1 MKYLVR
7 HKIIFI
13 NSLLFSLSLI
23 FLIFP
28 AIINGYPL
36 VYSDSGAYIASGFD
50 NHVPVD
56 RPIMY
61 AFFVRHISM
70 ARSLWFVI
78 IMQAIVITTILLI
91 SFKCFLNS
99 RLYFLYAFI
108 SVVLLS
114 ISTGISNYTS
124 QIMPDIF
131 SSIAIIGLC
140 LLLSFPDF
148 KKSSKIL
155 LGVLMVFSCMAHSSN
170 LMTIT
175 LVTITVMLI
184 RLLFRNSIPIKIKQ
198 IYLVLS
204 LVLTSWVL
212 VPSMNYML
220 GAGFK
225 VSRAPNIFIMGRL
238 VESGILN
245 IYLHDK
251 CDNNNI
257 QLCKYINNLPATSSD
272 FLWNTSSPLYDE
284 GNGKDCWLLK
294 NEKYDPIVK
303 DIFTT
308 PKYILLYAHF
318 AIVESWN
325 QLLNFEVDDLVP
337 MMENSP
343 VLVNIS
349 WRYEKDYNQ
358 YINTKQAHHPFTS
371 RTISFIQNIVIA
383 ICLIFLLGSIA
394 LKKIR
399 KNISSNLKIF
409 ITVAFS
415 GLICNAII
423 CATFSIVANR
433 FQGRVIWLIPLIVG
447 IIIIS
452 NFSRKELPK
461 QNE

>member
-1 MKYLVR
+1 
-7 HKIIFI
+7 
-13 NSLLFSLSLI
+13 
-23 FLIFP
+23 
-28 AIINGYPL
+28 
-36 VYSDSGAYIASGFD
+36 
-50 NHVPVD
+50 
-56 RPIMY
+56 
-61 AFFVRHISM
+61 
-70 ARSLWFVI
+70 
-78 IMQAIVITTILLI
+78 
-91 SFKCFLNS
+91 
-99 RLYFLYAFI
+99 
-108 SVVLLS
+108 
-114 ISTGISNYTS
+114 
-124 QIMPDIF
+124 MPDIF